1 MTVNEYAQ
9 FVKRIGIVGIANI
22 LISLSGLIFI
32 PIITKNFST
41 SDYGV
46 WAQVNTLVALVPNVV
61 NLGLPYTMVRFL
73 AAEKDKSLIR
83 QSFYSMMV
91 LVLAS
96 TLIMV
101 SLFVIF
107 SNQIANALF
116 DGNIQI
122 MAIVIVISFLACL
135 NLMFL
140 SYFRTFQKIAY
151 YSTFLVLQTY
161 IGVGVSIVLTLMN
174 YPIETVV
181 LGLLTGYL
189 FVFIIMMVLIVKEL
203 GFTTKFKDL
212 KEELKF
218 AIPTIPN
225 NVSSWVV
232 DSSDKFVIGIFLG
245 SAAVG
250 CYSPGYALGSILLM
264 FLTPFAVLLPAVL
277 PEYFESGDMDKVNTF
292 LTYSLKYYLLLTIPA
307 AVGMSLLSKPL
318 LYILTTDIIANQG
331 YMITPLVALGAI
343 FMGIYGIV
351 NNIII
356 LEKKTTILGYIWISV
371 AILNIAFNIVAV
383 PYLGI
388 YGAGIVTLICY
399 FFAFAV
405 TTFYSKKY
413 AKLPFDYK
421 SIGKIIIA
429 TAVMGVF
436 VRWMN
441 PSGIINILIVILCSV
456 VIYFV
461 VLLLL
466 KGINKKEINLIKEMI

>member
-1 MTVNEYAQ
+1 MDEYIQ
-9 FVKRIGIVGIANI
+9 FIKRIGIVGIANI

-46 WAQVNTLVALVPNVV
+46 WAQVNTLIALVPNVV

-73 AAEKDKSLIR
+73 AAEKDKNVIR
-83 QSFYSMMV
+83 QSFYSMMA
-91 LVLAS
+91 LVFAS
-96 TLIMV
+96 TVIMIAVFLI
-101 SLFVIF
+101 FA
-107 SNQIANALF
+107 NQIANALF
-116 DGNIQI
+116 DGSMQI
-122 MAIVIVISFLACL
+122 MYIVTVISFLACI
-135 NLMFL
+135 NLMLL
-140 SYFRTFQKIAY
+140 SYFRTFQQIAY

-161 IGVGVSIVLTLMN
+161 IGVGVSIVLTLMD
-174 YPIETVV
+174 YPIEIVV
-181 LGLLTGYL
+181 LGLLSGYL
-189 FVFIIMMVLIVKEL
+189 FVFVAMAILIVREL
-203 GFTTKFKDL
+203 GVATKFKSL

-218 AIPTIPN
+218 AIPTVPN

-277 PEYFESGDMDKVNTF
+277 PEYFEAGDMDKVDTF
-292 LTYSLKYYLLLTIPA
+292 LSYSMKYYLLFTVPA

-318 LYILTTDIIANQG
+318 LYILTTTIIADNG
-331 YMITPLVALGAI
+331 FMITPLVALGAI

-371 AILNIAFNIVAV
+371 AVLNIVLNIFAV

-388 YGAGIVTLICY
+388 YGAGLATLICY

-405 TTFYSKKY
+405 TLIYSKKY
-413 AKLPFDYK
+413 ARLPFDYK
-421 SIGKIIIA
+421 SIAKILAASII
-429 TAVMGVF
+429 MGIF
-436 VRWMN
+436 VSVAN
-441 PSGIINILIVILCSV
+441 PTGIISILIVIAVAV

-461 VLLLL
+461 ILFIL
-466 KGINKKEINLIKEMI
+466 KGIDKKEIALIKSMI

>member
-1 MTVNEYAQ
+1 MDEYIQ
-9 FVKRIGIVGIANI
+9 FIKRIGVVGIANI

-41 SDYGV
+41 ANYGV
-46 WAQVNTLVALVPNVV
+46 WAQVNTVIALVPNVV

-73 AAEKDKSLIR
+73 AAEKDKSIIK
-83 QSFYSMMV
+83 QSFYSMML

-96 TLIMV
+96 TLVMV
-101 SLFVIF
+101 AVFIVF
-107 SNQIANALF
+107 SSQIANALF
-116 DGNIQI
+116 DGSMQI
-122 MAIVIVISFLACL
+122 MAIVTVISFLACL
-135 NLMFL
+135 NLMLL
-140 SYFRTFQKIAY
+140 SYFRTFQRISY
-151 YSTFLVLQTY
+151 YSGFLVLQTY
-161 IGVGVSIVLTLMN
+161 IGVGVSIVLTLMH
-174 YPIETVV
+174 YPIEVVV

-189 FVFIIMMVLIVKEL
+189 FTFIAMSFLIIREL
-203 GFTTKFKDL
+203 GFTTKL
-212 KEELKF
+212 KSLRDELKF
-218 AIPTIPN
+218 AIPTVPN

-277 PEYFESGDMDKVNTF
+277 PEYFEAGDMEKVNTF
-292 LTYSLKYYLLLTIPA
+292 LSYSMKYYLLITVPA

-331 YMITPLVALGAI
+331 FIVTPLVALGAI
-343 FMGIYGIV
+343 FMGIYGIS

-371 AILNIAFNIVAV
+371 AILNIVLNIFSV

-388 YGAGIVTLICY
+388 FGAGLATLICY

-405 TTFYSKKY
+405 TLIYSKKY
-413 AKLPFDYK
+413 ARLPFDYK
-421 SIGKIIIA
+421 SIAKILIA
-429 TAVMGVF
+429 SVIMGIF
-436 VRWMN
+436 VKIAN
-441 PSGIINILIVILCSV
+441 PYGIVNILIVIAIAVL
-456 VIYFV
+456 IYFV
-461 VLLLL
+461 ALFLL
-466 KGINKKEINLIKEMI
+466 KGIDKKEIELIKGMI

>member
-1 MTVNEYAQ
+1 MDEYIQ
-9 FVKRIGIVGIANI
+9 FIKRIGIVGIANI

-46 WAQVNTLVALVPNVV
+46 WAQVNTLIALVPNVV

-73 AAEKDKSLIR
+73 AAEKDKTVIK
-83 QSFYSMMV
+83 QSFYSMMA

-101 SLFVIF
+101 LIF
-107 SNQIANALF
+107 MMFSSQISNALF
-116 DGNIQI
+116 DGNMQI
-122 MAIVIVISFLACL
+122 MSIVTVISFLACL
-135 NLMFL
+135 NLMLL
-140 SYFRTFQKIAY
+140 SYFRTFQQIAL

-161 IGVGVSIVLTLMN
+161 IGVGLSIVLTLMN
-174 YPIETVV
+174 YPIEIVV
-181 LGLLTGYL
+181 LGLLSGYL
-189 FVFIIMMVLIVKEL
+189 IVFILMAILIIREL
-203 GFTTKFKDL
+203 GFTLKFKSL
-212 KEELKF
+212 KDELKF
-218 AIPTIPN
+218 AIPTVPN

-232 DSSDKFVIGIFLG
+232 DSSDKFVIGILIG

-277 PEYFESGDMDKVNTF
+277 PEYFEAGDMDKVNTF
-292 LTYSLKYYLLLTIPA
+292 LTYSMKYYLLITIPA
-307 AVGMSLLSKPL
+307 AIGMSLLSKQL
-318 LYILTTDIIANQG
+318 LYILTTNVIADNG
-331 YMITPLVALGAI
+331 FMITPLVALGAV

-371 AILNIAFNIVAV
+371 AILNIILNIIAV

-388 YGAGIVTLICY
+388 YGAGLATLLCY
-399 FFAFAV
+399 FFAFIA
-405 TTFYSKKY
+405 TMIYSAKF

-421 SIGKIIIA
+421 SIAKIIIA
-429 TAVMGVF
+429 SLIMGAF
-436 VRWMN
+436 VKILN
-441 PSGIINILIVILCSV
+441 PVGIVNILIVIV
-456 VIYFV
+456 VAVAIYFACLF
-461 VLLLL
+461 LLR
-466 KGINKKEINLIKEMI
+466 GIDRKEIDLIKGMI

>member
-1 MTVNEYAQ
+1 MDEYVQ
-9 FVKRIGIVGIANI
+9 FIKRIGVVGIANI

-41 SDYGV
+41 ANYGV
-46 WAQVNTLVALVPNVV
+46 WAQVNTVIALVPNVV

-73 AAEKDKSLIR
+73 AAEKDKSVIK
-83 QSFYSMMV
+83 QSFYSMML

-96 TLIMV
+96 TLVMV
-101 SLFVIF
+101 AVFIVF
-107 SNQIANALF
+107 SSQIAGALF
-116 DGNIQI
+116 DGSMQI
-122 MAIVIVISFLACL
+122 MAIVTVISFLACL
-135 NLMFL
+135 NLMLL

-151 YSTFLVLQTY
+151 YSGFLVLQTY
-161 IGVGVSIVLTLMN
+161 IGVGVSIALTLMH
-174 YPIETVV
+174 YTIEVVV

-189 FVFIIMMVLIVKEL
+189 LTFIAMAFLIVREL
-203 GFTTKFKDL
+203 GFTTKL
-212 KEELKF
+212 KSLHDELKF
-218 AIPTIPN
+218 AIPTVPN

-277 PEYFESGDMDKVNTF
+277 PEYFEAGDMEKVDTF
-292 LTYSLKYYLLLTIPA
+292 LSYSMKYYLLITVPA

-318 LYILTTDIIANQG
+318 LYILTTEIIANQG
-331 YMITPLVALGAI
+331 FMVTPLVALGAI
-343 FMGIYGIV
+343 FMGIYGIS

-371 AILNIAFNIVAV
+371 AILNIVLNIFAV
-383 PYLGI
+383 PYIGI
-388 YGAGIVTLICY
+388 FGAGLATLICY

-405 TTFYSKKY
+405 TLIYSKKY
-413 AKLPFDYK
+413 ARLPFDYK
-421 SIGKIIIA
+421 SIAKILVASAI
-429 TAVMGVF
+429 MGVF
-436 VRWMN
+436 VKIAN
-441 PSGIINILIVILCSV
+441 PYGIFNILIVIIIAV

-461 VLLLL
+461 VLFLL
-466 KGINKKEINLIKEMI
+466 KGIDKKEIDLIKGMI

>member
-1 MTVNEYAQ
+1 MDEYIQ
-9 FVKRIGIVGIANI
+9 FIKRIGIVGIANI

-46 WAQVNTLVALVPNVV
+46 WAQVNTLIALVPNIV

-73 AAEKDKSLIR
+73 AAQKDKKIIQ
-83 QSFYSMMV
+83 QSFYSMMA

-96 TLIMV
+96 TIVMV
-101 SLFVIF
+101 VVFLVF
-107 SNQIANALF
+107 STQIANALF
-116 DGNIQI
+116 DGSLQI
-122 MAIVIVISFLACL
+122 MLIVTVISFLACL
-135 NLMFL
+135 NLMLL
-140 SYFRTFQKIAY
+140 SYFRTFQQIAY
-151 YSTFLVLQTY
+151 YSLFLVLQTY
-161 IGVGVSIVLTLMN
+161 IGVGVSIVLTLLN
-174 YPIETVV
+174 HPIEIVV
-181 LGLLTGYL
+181 LGLLSGYL
-189 FVFIIMMVLIVKEL
+189 IVFIAMVFLIIRQL
-203 GFTTKFKDL
+203 GFTVRFKNL

-245 SAAVG
+245 TAAVG

-277 PEYFESGDMDKVNTF
+277 PEYFESGDTEKVDTF
-292 LTYSLKYYLLLTIPA
+292 LTYSLKYYLLITIPA

-318 LYILTTDIIANQG
+318 LYILTTTVIADSG

-356 LEKKTTILGYIWISV
+356 LEKKTSILGYIWISV
-371 AILNIAFNIVAV
+371 AILNIVLNIFAV

-388 YGAGIVTLICY
+388 YGAGIATLICY
-399 FFAFAV
+399 FMAFLV
-405 TTFYSKKY
+405 TMFYSSKFM
-413 AKLPFDYK
+413 KLPFDVK
-421 SIGKIIIA
+421 SILKIIIA
-429 TAVMGVF
+429 SIIMGIF
-436 VRWMN
+436 VNIAN
-441 PSGIINILIVILCSV
+441 PYGIVNILIVIVIAVL
-456 VIYFV
+456 IYFV
-461 VLLLL
+461 VLFLLR
-466 KGINKKEINLIKEMI
+466 GIDRKEINLIKSMI

>member
-1 MTVNEYAQ
+1 MDEYVQ
-9 FVKRIGIVGIANI
+9 FIKRIGIVGISNI

-41 SDYGV
+41 ADYGV
-46 WAQVNTLVALVPNVV
+46 WAQVNTLIALVPNIV

-73 AAEKDKSLIR
+73 AAEKDKSIIR
-83 QSFYSMMV
+83 QSFYSMMM

-96 TLIMV
+96 TLVMV
-101 SLFVIF
+101 ALFLIF
-107 SNQIANALF
+107 SHQISDVLF
-116 DGNIQI
+116 DGSMQI
-122 MAIVIVISFLACL
+122 MLIVTVISFLACI

-140 SYFRTFQKIAY
+140 SYFRTFQQIGF

-161 IGVGVSIVLTLMN
+161 IGVGVSIILTLMN
-174 YPIETVV
+174 YPIEVVV
-181 LGLLTGYL
+181 LGLLSGYL
-189 FVFIIMMVLIVKEL
+189 FVFIAMAMLIVKEL
-203 GFTTKFKDL
+203 GLTTKFKSL

-218 AIPTIPN
+218 AIPTVPN

-277 PEYFESGDMDKVNTF
+277 PEYFEAEDMDKVNTF
-292 LTYSLKYYLLLTIPA
+292 LKYSMKYYLMITIPA
-307 AVGMSLLSKPL
+307 AVGMSLLSKSL
-318 LYILTTDIIANQG
+318 LHILTTTVIADNG
-331 YMITPLVALGAI
+331 FMITPLVAVGAI

-356 LEKKTTILGYIWISV
+356 LEKKTTLLGYIWISV
-371 AILNIAFNIVAV
+371 AVLNIVLNIFSV

-388 YGAGIVTLICY
+388 YGAGLATLICY

-405 TTFYSKKY
+405 TLIYSSKY
-413 AKLPFDYK
+413 ARLPFDYS
-421 SIGKIIIA
+421 SIAKIFISSVI
-429 TAVMGVF
+429 MGVF
-436 VRWMN
+436 VSFAN
-441 PSGIINILIVILCSV
+441 PSGIISILIVIGV
-456 VIYFV
+456 AVIIYFAI
-461 VLLLL
+461 LIIF
-466 KGINKKEINLIKEMI
+466 KGIDKKEIDLIKSMI

>member
-1 MTVNEYAQ
+1 MMDEYIQ
-9 FVKRIGIVGIANI
+9 FIKRIGIVGIANI

-46 WAQVNTLVALVPNVV
+46 WAQVNTLIALVPNVV

-73 AAEKDKSLIR
+73 AAEKDKTVIK
-83 QSFYSMMV
+83 QSFYSMMA

-101 SLFVIF
+101 LIF
-107 SNQIANALF
+107 MMFSSQISNALF
-116 DGNIQI
+116 DGNMQI
-122 MAIVIVISFLACL
+122 MVIVTVISFLACL
-135 NLMFL
+135 NLMLL
-140 SYFRTFQKIAY
+140 SYFRTFQQIAL

-161 IGVGVSIVLTLMN
+161 IGVGLSIVLTLMN
-174 YPIETVV
+174 YPIEIVV
-181 LGLLTGYL
+181 LGLLSGYL
-189 FVFIIMMVLIVKEL
+189 IVFILMAILIIREL
-203 GFTTKFKDL
+203 GFTLKFKSL
-212 KEELKF
+212 KDELKF
-218 AIPTIPN
+218 AIPTVPN

-232 DSSDKFVIGIFLG
+232 DSSDKFVIGILIG

-277 PEYFESGDMDKVNTF
+277 PEYFEAGDMDKVNTF
-292 LTYSLKYYLLLTIPA
+292 LTYSMKYYLLITIPA
-307 AVGMSLLSKPL
+307 AIGMSLLSKQL
-318 LYILTTDIIANQG
+318 LYILTTNVIADNG
-331 YMITPLVALGAI
+331 FMITPLVALGAV

-371 AILNIAFNIVAV
+371 AILNIILNIIAV

-388 YGAGIVTLICY
+388 YGAGLATLLCY
-399 FFAFAV
+399 FFAFIV
-405 TTFYSKKY
+405 TMIYSAKF

-421 SIGKIIIA
+421 SIAKIIIA
-429 TAVMGVF
+429 SLIMGAF
-436 VRWMN
+436 VKILN
-441 PSGIINILIVILCSV
+441 PVGIVNILIVIV
-456 VIYFV
+456 VAVAIYFACLF
-461 VLLLL
+461 LLR
-466 KGINKKEINLIKEMI
+466 GIDRKEIDLIKGMI

>member
-1 MTVNEYAQ
+1 MDEYIQ
-9 FVKRIGIVGIANI
+9 FIKRIGVVGIANI

-41 SDYGV
+41 ANYGV
-46 WAQVNTLVALVPNVV
+46 WAQVNTVIALVPNVV

-73 AAEKDKSLIR
+73 AAEKDKSIIK
-83 QSFYSMMV
+83 QSFYSMML

-96 TLIMV
+96 TLVMV
-101 SLFVIF
+101 AVFIVF
-107 SNQIANALF
+107 SSQIANALF
-116 DGNIQI
+116 DGSMQI
-122 MAIVIVISFLACL
+122 MAIVTVISFLACL
-135 NLMFL
+135 NLMLL
-140 SYFRTFQKIAY
+140 SYFRTFQRIAY
-151 YSTFLVLQTY
+151 YSGFLVLQTY
-161 IGVGVSIVLTLMN
+161 IGVGVSIVLTLMH
-174 YPIETVV
+174 YPIEIVV

-189 FVFIIMMVLIVKEL
+189 LTFIAMAFLIVREL
-203 GFTTKFKDL
+203 GFTTKL
-212 KEELKF
+212 KSLRDELKF
-218 AIPTIPN
+218 AIPTVPN

-277 PEYFESGDMDKVNTF
+277 PEYFEAGDMEKVDTF
-292 LTYSLKYYLLLTIPA
+292 LSYSMKYYLLITIPA

-331 YMITPLVALGAI
+331 FMVTPLVALGAI
-343 FMGIYGIV
+343 FMGIYGIS

-371 AILNIAFNIVAV
+371 AILNIVLNIFAV

-388 YGAGIVTLICY
+388 FGAGLATLVCY

-405 TTFYSKKY
+405 TLVYSRKY
-413 AKLPFDYK
+413 ARLPFDYK
-421 SIGKIIIA
+421 SIAKILIA
-429 TAVMGVF
+429 SAIMGVF
-436 VRWMN
+436 VKFAN
-441 PSGIINILIVILCSV
+441 PYGIVNILIVIVIAV

-461 VLLLL
+461 VLFLL
-466 KGINKKEINLIKEMI
+466 KGIDKKEINLIKGMI

>member
-1 MTVNEYAQ
+1 MDEYIQ
-9 FVKRIGIVGIANI
+9 FIKRIGIVGIANI

-46 WAQVNTLVALVPNVV
+46 WAQVNTLIALVPNIV

-73 AAEKDKSLIR
+73 AAEKDKSVIKE
-83 QSFYSMMV
+83 SFYSMIA

-101 SLFVIF
+101 FVFLIF
-107 SNQIANALF
+107 STQIANALF
-116 DGNIQI
+116 DGNMQI
-122 MAIVIVISFLACL
+122 MMIVTVISFLACL

-140 SYFRTFQKIAY
+140 SYFRTFQQIAY
-151 YSTFLVLQTY
+151 YSAFLVLQTY
-161 IGVGVSIVLTLMN
+161 IGVGVSIALTLIG
-174 YPIETVV
+174 YPIEVVV

-189 FVFIIMMVLIVKEL
+189 AVFIVMLLLIVKEL
-203 GFTTKFKDL
+203 GFIFKFKSL
-212 KEELKF
+212 TEELKF

-232 DSSDKFVIGIFLG
+232 DSSDKFVIGIALG
-245 SAAVG
+245 SVAVG

-277 PEYFESGDMDKVNTF
+277 PQYYEVGDMGKVNTF
-292 LTYSLKYYLLLTIPA
+292 LTYSMKYYLLIVVPA
-307 AVGMSLLSKPL
+307 AVGMSLLSKPI
-318 LYILTTDIIANQG
+318 LYILTTEVIADG
-331 YMITPLVALGAI
+331 GFMITPLVALGAI

-356 LEKKTTILGYIWISV
+356 LEKKTKILGYIWISV
-371 AILNIAFNIVAV
+371 AVLNIILNIISV

-388 YGAGIVTLICY
+388 YGAGLATLICY

-405 TTFYSKKY
+405 TLIYSNKY

-421 SIGKIIIA
+421 SIFKIIIA
-429 TAVMGVF
+429 SLIMGVF
-436 VRWMN
+436 VKFTN
-441 PSGIINILIVILCSV
+441 PSGIINILIVILIAV
-456 VIYFV
+456 LIYFV
-461 VLLLL
+461 VLFVL
-466 KGINKKEINLIKEMI
+466 KGIDKKEIDLIKSMI

>member
-1 MTVNEYAQ
+1 MDEYVQ

-46 WAQVNTLVALVPNVV
+46 WAQVNTLIALVPNIV

-73 AAEKDKSLIR
+73 AAEKDKNIIK
-83 QSFYSMMV
+83 QSFYSMMG

-96 TLIMV
+96 TLVMV
-101 SLFVIF
+101 AVFLIF
-107 SNQIANALF
+107 SVQIANALF
-116 DGNIQI
+116 DGNMQI
-122 MAIVIVISFLACL
+122 MFIVTVISFLACL

-140 SYFRTFQKIAY
+140 SYFRTFQQIAY

-161 IGVGVSIVLTLMN
+161 IGVGVSIVLTLLA
-174 YPIETVV
+174 YPIEVVV
-181 LGLLTGYL
+181 LGLLSGYL
-189 FVFIIMMVLIVKEL
+189 IVFIAMAMLIIREL
-203 GFTTKFKDL
+203 GLTFKFKGL
-212 KEELKF
+212 AEELKF

-292 LTYSLKYYLLLTIPA
+292 LTYSMKYYLLITIPA
-307 AVGMSLLSKPL
+307 AVGLSLLSKPL
-318 LYILTTDIIANQG
+318 LYILTTAVIADSG
-331 YMITPLVALGAI
+331 FMITPLVALGAI

-371 AILNIAFNIVAV
+371 AVLNVVLNVFTV

-388 YGAGIVTLICY
+388 YGAGLATLVCY
-399 FFAFAV
+399 FFAFIV
-405 TTFYSKKY
+405 TLFYSNKF
-413 AKLPFDYK
+413 AELPFDYK
-421 SIGKIIIA
+421 SIVKIIFA
-429 TAVMGVF
+429 SCVMGVF
-436 VRWMN
+436 VKFIN
-441 PSGIINILIVILCSV
+441 PIGIINILIVILCAV

-461 VLLLL
+461 ILLLL
-466 KGINKKEINLIKEMI
+466 KAIDKNEINLIKSMI

>member
-1 MTVNEYAQ
+1 MDEYIQ
-9 FVKRIGIVGIANI
+9 FIKRIGIVGIANI

-73 AAEKDKSLIR
+73 AAEKDKMVIQR
-83 QSFYSMMV
+83 SFYSMMALV
-91 LVLAS
+91 LVS
-96 TLIMV
+96 TLIMIAV
-101 SLFVIF
+101 FLIF

-116 DGNIQI
+116 DGSMQI
-122 MAIVIVISFLACL
+122 MYIVTVISFLACI
-135 NLMFL
+135 NLMLL
-140 SYFRTFQKIAY
+140 SYFRTFQQIGF

-161 IGVGVSIVLTLMN
+161 IGVGVSIILTLMK
-174 YPIETVV
+174 YPIEVVV
-181 LGLLTGYL
+181 LGLLSGYL
-189 FVFIIMMVLIVKEL
+189 FVFIAMSLLIVKEL
-203 GFTTKFKDL
+203 GITTKFKSL

-218 AIPTIPN
+218 AIPTVPN

-277 PEYFESGDMDKVNTF
+277 PEYFEAGDMDKVDTF
-292 LTYSLKYYLLLTIPA
+292 LSYSMKYYLLITIPA

-318 LYILTTDIIANQG
+318 LYILTTTVIADNG
-331 YMITPLVALGAI
+331 FMITPLVALGAI

-371 AILNIAFNIVAV
+371 AILNVVLNIFAV

-388 YGAGIVTLICY
+388 YGAGLATLICY

-405 TTFYSKKY
+405 TLVYSRKY
-413 AKLPFDYK
+413 ARLPFDYM
-421 SIGKIIIA
+421 SIAKIIVSSII
-429 TAVMGVF
+429 MGIF
-436 VRWMN
+436 VSFAN
-441 PSGIINILIVILCSV
+441 PTGIVNVLIVIAVAV
-456 VIYFV
+456 VIYFA
-461 VLLLL
+461 VLFLL
-466 KGINKKEINLIKEMI
+466 KGIDKKEIDLIKSMI